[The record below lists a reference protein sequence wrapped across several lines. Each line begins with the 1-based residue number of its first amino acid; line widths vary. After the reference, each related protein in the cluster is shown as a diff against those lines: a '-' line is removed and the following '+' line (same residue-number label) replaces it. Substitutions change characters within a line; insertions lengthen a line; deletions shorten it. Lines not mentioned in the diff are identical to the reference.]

1 MPVDFASLP
10 LREVRKGR
18 ALQWDPHTI
27 DLAQDRHDWAAL
39 TAPQQQLLL
48 SQVLGFLVG
57 ERAVAHDLAPLQ
69 QALRRERGHMEE
81 EMYLTQQSYEESTHV
96 EFFQRW
102 LNEVLPGK
110 LKVDIAPPPGNQSAI
125 IAEILPKAMT
135 ALVTDQSRTAQLY
148 AATVYHQIV
157 EGVLAEVG
165 YQVFY
170 DCLDTHRIL
179 PGLRQGIRN
188 IQTDESRHIAFGTYL
203 ARRILTENPELRGRF
218 VGWMEEL
225 GREARDSAASLFAHY
240 TPPYPFGL
248 DREKMLA
255 FSDTLCRRRTEAV
268 LNVVAV
274 EA

>member
-10 LREVRKGR
+10 LREIRKGR
-18 ALQWDPHTI
+18 SLQWDPHGI
-27 DLAQDRHDWAAL
+27 ELARDRADWAAL
-39 TAPQQQLLL
+39 TDIERQLLL
-48 SQVLGFLVG
+48 SQVLGFLIG

-81 EMYLTQQSYEESTHV
+81 EMYLTQQTYEESTHV

-110 LKVDIAPPPGNQSAI
+110 LKVDVPVPPGNQSQI
-125 IAEILPKAMT
+125 FSDILPKAMT
-135 ALVTDQSRTAQLY
+135 ALLTDQSRTAQLY
-148 AATVYHQIV
+148 AVTVYHQVV

-170 DCLDTHRIL
+170 DCLDARGVL

-203 ARRILTENPELRGRF
+203 ARRIVAENPELRGRF
-218 VGWMEEL
+218 VDWMAEL
-225 GREARDSAASLFAHY
+225 GREARRSAESLFEPY
-240 TPPYPFGL
+240 KPPYPFGL

-255 FSDTLCRRRTEAV
+255 FSDTLCRRRTDAV
-268 LNVVAV
+268 LGGTPV
-274 EA
+274 EV

>member
-10 LREVRKGR
+10 LREIRKGR
-18 ALQWDPHTI
+18 QLQWDPHAI
-27 DLAQDRHDWAAL
+27 DFAQDRKDWTAL
-39 TAPQQQLLL
+39 SAPERQLLL

-69 QALRRERGHMEE
+69 QVLRHERGHMEE
-81 EMYLTQQSYEESTHV
+81 EMYLTQQTYEESTHV

-102 LNEVLPGK
+102 LNEALPGK
-110 LKVDIAPPPGNQSAI
+110 LKEDIAIPPGNQSAI
-125 IAEILPKAMT
+125 IAHILPKAMT
-135 ALVTDQSRTAQLY
+135 ALVTDHSRAAQLY
-148 AATVYHQIV
+148 AVAVYHQVV

-170 DCLDTHRIL
+170 DCLDTHGIL

-203 ARRILTENPELRGRF
+203 ARRILTENPELRERF
-218 VGWMEEL
+218 IGWMNEL
-225 GREARDSAASLFAHY
+225 GEEARVSADSLFTAY

-248 DREKMLA
+248 DRDKTLA

-268 LNVVAV
+268 LSGASI

>member
-1 MPVDFASLP
+1 MPIDFASLP

-18 ALQWDPHTI
+18 ALQWDPHGI
-27 DLAQDRHDWAAL
+27 DLAQDRLDWAAL
-39 TAPQQQLLL
+39 SAIERQLLL

-110 LKVDIAPPPGNQSAI
+110 LKIDVPIPPGNQSRI
-125 IAEILPKAMT
+125 LSDILPQAMT
-135 ALVTDQSRTAQLY
+135 ALLTDQSRSAQLY
-148 AATVYHQIV
+148 AATVYHQVV

-170 DCLDTHRIL
+170 DCLGVRSVL

-203 ARRILTENPELRGRF
+203 ARRILTENPELRDRF
-218 VGWMEEL
+218 IGWMDEL
-225 GREARDSAASLFAHY
+225 GREARRSAESLFAPY
-240 TPPYPFGL
+240 EPPYPFGL
-248 DREKMLA
+248 DREKALA
-255 FSDTLCRRRTEAV
+255 FSDTLCRRRTDAV
-268 LNVVAV
+268 LSGAPI

>member
-1 MPVDFASLP
+1 MPIDFASLP

-18 ALQWDPHTI
+18 ALQWDPHALDFSR
-27 DLAQDRHDWAAL
+27 DLLDWSTL
-39 TAPQQQLLL
+39 LPIERQVLL
-48 SQVLGFLVG
+48 SQVLGFLQG

-81 EMYLTQQSYEESTHV
+81 EMYLTQQTYEESTHV

-102 LNEVLPGK
+102 LDEVVGDSLREEVKTLPF
-110 LKVDIAPPPGNQSAI
+110 NQSRVI
-125 IAEILPKAMT
+125 KEILPRAMT
-135 ALVTDQSRTAQLY
+135 ALNTDSSPAAQLY
-148 AATVYHQIV
+148 AVTVYHQIV

-170 DCLDTHRIL
+170 DCLDARSVL

-203 ARRILTENPELRGRF
+203 GRRILSQNPGLKEKF
-218 VGWMEEL
+218 IEWMEEL
-225 GREARDSAASLFAHY
+225 RAPTRDSVDSLFTPY

-248 DREKMLA
+248 DREKML
-255 FSDTLCRRRTEAV
+255 TLTETLTRRRTDAV
-268 LNVVAV
+268 LSGAGLDT
-274 EA
+274 